1 MKRLGPKTRIYL
13 ALRVVTMSHYQLTSL
28 LMAILMSNGK
38 YQQSEA
44 LDIAEKIQAEAK
56 ARYDNE
62 HSGSFQDVP
71 AIKKYV

>member
-1 MKRLGPKTRIYL
+1 MN
-13 ALRVVTMSHYQLTSL
+13 HYQLSAL
-28 LMAILMSNGK
+28 LVAVLMSNGK
-38 YQQSEA
+38 FQQSEA
-44 LDIAEKIQAEAK
+44 LDIAEKIQSEAK